1 MKFTYRARA
10 QNGEIQSG
18 TIEASSREA
27 AFQLLGQRSLYVT
40 SLEESGKEPFFAKR
54 LEFAKKISL
63 KDIVAFSRQLSIMF
77 KASVPLVEILQTV
90 ASQTENP
97 GFQEKIMKISDQVEA
112 GSSFSKGLAEFPA
125 IFSPFYVNMVKS
137 GEASGKL
144 SSILEKLADH
154 LEREYDLTS
163 KLKGAMVYP
172 IFVLV
177 LAVGLLFLMLFFIMP
192 NLTALLKET
201 EQELPPLTKATIA
214 FADFARSWWWIF
226 TLGIGVSIV
235 TFVSWR
241 KTLQGRRTIDRAML
255 NAPVVKSTL
264 QTLYLSRFAENL
276 ATLIGSGL
284 PIVQA
289 LEISGSTVGNSV
301 YEDAI
306 VEVKK
311 SVSEG
316 SSISGS
322 LEQHRKEFPP
332 IFTHMVRVGE
342 KSGNLEETLSSVS
355 GFYQKEVNRTLETL
369 LSLLEPVLIV
379 CLGLGVAFLMAAV
392 LLPLYQLSSV

>member
-1 MKFTYRARA
+1 M
-10 QNGEIQSG
+10 
-18 TIEASSREA
+18 TI
-27 AFQLLGQRSLYVT
+27 
-40 SLEESGKEPFFAKR
+40 LEESGKEPFFAKR
-54 LEFAKKISL
+54 LEFPKKVSL

-90 ASQTENP
+90 ASQTGNP
-97 GFQEKIMKISDQVEA
+97 GFREKIMKISDRVEA

-214 FADFARSWWWIF
+214 FADFARSWWWLF

-284 PIVQA
+284 PIIQA

-322 LEQHRKEFPP
+322 LEQYRKEFPP